1 MLTTLLPDGLVELV
15 SVPDQHMLIVKMQS
29 YKCEGGNCESTPNCC
44 FKGFKDSSWV
54 LESNQSLMVDY

>member
-44 FKGFKDSSWV
+44 FKGFKDSS
-54 LESNQSLMVDY
+54 